1 MKNKFVLTEDH
12 KNEINEALHGMSSFC
27 WRTVNE
33 ILGVEDAEELFL
45 CGDAD
50 IMSECDL
57 EYCEECGWIFST
69 KDGYGESE
77 NDDILCSECSEKEDE

>member
-1 MKNKFVLTEDH
+1 MPNDFKLTDTQ
-12 KNEINEALHGMSSFC
+12 KNEINAALQGTSSFC

-33 ILGVEDAEELFL
+33 LLGVEDAEELFL

-69 KDGYGESE
+69 QDGYGESDS
-77 NDDILCSECSEKEDE
+77 DDLLCSECGMKDE